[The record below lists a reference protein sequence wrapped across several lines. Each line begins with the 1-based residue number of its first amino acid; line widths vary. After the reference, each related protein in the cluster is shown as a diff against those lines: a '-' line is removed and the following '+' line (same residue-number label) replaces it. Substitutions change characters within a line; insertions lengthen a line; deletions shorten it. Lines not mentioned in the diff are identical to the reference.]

1 MEGNQISL
9 FKIDPI
15 VKYQMAPIYLDK
27 DIIVI
32 LRVIIAVLIAI
43 IVIHLNRLA

>member
-1 MEGNQISL
+1 MSL

-27 DIIVI
+27 GIKVILIVI
-32 LRVIIAVLIAI
+32 MAVLIAI